1 MASSRWFPS
10 VGLRLGLALSLAAA
24 LAACDEAAEGGAQAQ
39 ANPSPPPEVTVA
51 NPLVRRLTEWDELT
65 GRFEAVQ
72 RVEIRARVPGYLQEI
87 RFQDGQI
94 VDAGQ
99 VLFVIDPRPYEAAR
113 DRAKAQIAD
122 AEAQLKLA
130 QLEQGRTA
138 QLVETSATARA
149 RLDQRN
155 AELQAA
161 EASLAAAQAQLREA
175 ELDVGFTQLTAPF
188 KGRISDRRVDVGNL
202 VDDQT
207 LLTTIV
213 QLDPIYLVFDM
224 SESDFLAYQRAVLE
238 GELPSTRDRKT
249 IVAAHLVDEE
259 EWTHEG
265 TMDFVDN
272 VVDEGTGTV
281 RGRAVFPNP
290 DNLITPG
297 QFGRIRIPGSP
308 LYDAL
313 LVPDAAIVTDQSRK
327 QLLVVNAENKVEPRV
342 IRPGPSQPGGLR
354 IVRRGITPEDRF
366 VIGGLLRAR
375 PGIVVSPKE
384 GKVEPEPAPPPAS

>member
-1 MASSRWFPS
+1 MT
-10 VGLRLGLALSLAAA
+10 LRRFAPLALLLAAT
-24 LAACDEAAEGGAQAQ
+24 LAACDEAPEGGAQAQ
-39 ANPSPPPEVTVA
+39 GAAQPPPEVTVA
-51 NPLVRRLTEWDELT
+51 TPLVRRLTEWDEFT

-72 RVEIRARVPGYLQEI
+72 RVEIRARVSGYLQEI
-87 RFQDGQI
+87 GFQDGQI
-94 VDAGQ
+94 VEAGQ
-99 VLFVIDPRPYEAAR
+99 VLFVVDPRPYEAAR
-113 DRAKAQIAD
+113 DRIKATIAD

-130 QLEQGRTA
+130 ELEQGRTA

-161 EASLAAAQAQLREA
+161 EASLAAAQAQLRDA
-175 ELDVGFTQLTAPF
+175 ELNVGFTKVTAPF
-188 KGRISDRRVDVGNL
+188 RGRISDRRVDVGNL
-202 VDDQT
+202 VSDQT
-207 LLTTIV
+207 LLTTVV

-281 RGRAVFPNP
+281 RGRAIFPNP

-384 GKVEPEPAPPPAS
+384 GKVEPEPPPPPAS

>member
-1 MASSRWFPS
+1 MA
-10 VGLRLGLALSLAAA
+10 LRPLLASLTLVLAAA
-24 LAACDEAAEGGAQAQ
+24 LAACDEAPDGAAQAQ
-39 ANPSPPPEVTVA
+39 GAAQPPPEVTVA
-51 NPLVRRLTEWDELT
+51 TPLVRRLTEWDEFT

-72 RVEIRARVPGYLQEI
+72 RVEIRARVSGYLQEI
-87 RFQDGQI
+87 GFQDGQI
-94 VDAGQ
+94 VEAGQ
-99 VLFVIDPRPYEAAR
+99 VLFVVDPRPYEAAR
-113 DRAKAQIAD
+113 DRIKAQIAD

-161 EASLAAAQAQLREA
+161 EASLAAAQAQLRDA
-175 ELDVGFTQLTAPF
+175 ELNVGFTKVTAPF
-188 KGRISDRRVDVGNL
+188 RGRISDRRVDVGNL
-202 VDDQT
+202 VSDQT

-375 PGIVVSPKE
+375 PGTVVSPKE